1 MKVTRLLWSTTQQHG
16 NVMSALHGRQPR
28 RVKTTTT
35 TNQPTNQRKEG
46 RKEGRKRSNERSDCK
61 KAQANTLPWTVSV
74 VGSVCLRRSLLLF
87 LGRQT
92 ATTSL
97 THSPTHTLTH
107 SRTHSLTHS
116 RTHSLTQ
123 SPPQPANSMPDCLT
137 ACLTT
142 ESLTECE

>member
-1 MKVTRLLWSTTQQHG
+1 MVDDTT
-16 NVMSALHGRQPR
+16 ARQRHECAARQTATPR
-28 RVKTTTT
+28 QDNDN
-35 TNQPTNQRKEG
+35 NQPTNQPKEG

-107 SRTHSLTHS
+107 SLRQSATASSSSLNVGGGVVLYLNQSFCVSAWQSAESS
-116 RTHSLTQ
+116 RFG
-123 SPPQPANSMPDCLT
+123 AAAIMPI
-137 ACLTT
+137 
-142 ESLTECE
+142 S